1 MTLRIERV
9 YAQGRTVV
17 RLIGRVQSKCLAEID
32 AQIEGSESRLAL
44 DLEEVT
50 LVDVEAVRFLGA
62 CEQRGIELLHCAPY
76 IRHWMESERG
86 TRQKRESTPMTNNP
100 NELTVENSTSSSLP
114 DIGHVTTSQ
123 IGGLEIRLARSG
135 RSDGIPILLTSPW
148 PESIYAFR
156 GILPAI
162 KGLGPLILVDLPG
175 FGRSESRPDVMSPEA
190 MGDFVIKLADHL
202 GVGRLHA
209 VAPDVGTSAL
219 LFAAARKPTLFESV
233 VVGDGVTSPE
243 LAGAGLK
250 ELIESPAGAF
260 ASAEGGDIGAGFVT
274 QSAAIKTPAVVLEDY
289 RLSSAGR
296 RFEEA
301 AQYVRAYP
309 RDLPRLKALLPS
321 IETPV
326 LVLAGRNDPIVP
338 PPNGQLLADL
348 LPHCR
353 HTLLEGG
360 HLIWEDAAEAYSA
373 HLAQWVQKG
382 YRSV

>member
-1 MTLRIERV
+1 
-9 YAQGRTVV
+9 
-17 RLIGRVQSKCLAEID
+17 
-32 AQIEGSESRLAL
+32 
-44 DLEEVT
+44 
-50 LVDVEAVRFLGA
+50 
-62 CEQRGIELLHCAPY
+62 
-76 IRHWMESERG
+76 
-86 TRQKRESTPMTNNP
+86 MTNNP
-100 NELTVENSTSSSLP
+100 NELTVENSMSGNLP
-114 DIGHVTTSQ
+114 DIGHVTISQ
-123 IGGLEIRLARSG
+123 IGGLEIRLAWGG

-162 KGLGPLILVDLPG
+162 KELGPLILVDLPG

-190 MGDFVIKLADHL
+190 MGDFLIKLAEHL
-202 GVGRLHA
+202 GFGRLHA
-209 VAPDVGTSAL
+209 VGPDVGTLAL

-233 VVGDGVTSPE
+233 IGGGGATSPE

-260 ASAEGGDIGAGFVT
+260 ANADGGEIGAGFVT
-274 QSAAIKTPAVVLEDY
+274 QSAAIKTPAAVLEDY

-301 AQYVRAYP
+301 AQFVRAYP

-321 IETPV
+321 IDTPV

-338 PPNGQLLADL
+338 PPNGQLLADA

-353 HTLLEGG
+353 HTLLDGG

-373 HLAQWVQKG
+373 QLSQWIQEG

>member
-1 MTLRIERV
+1 
-9 YAQGRTVV
+9 
-17 RLIGRVQSKCLAEID
+17 
-32 AQIEGSESRLAL
+32 
-44 DLEEVT
+44 
-50 LVDVEAVRFLGA
+50 
-62 CEQRGIELLHCAPY
+62 
-76 IRHWMESERG
+76 
-86 TRQKRESTPMTNNP
+86 
-100 NELTVENSTSSSLP
+100 
-114 DIGHVTTSQ
+114 
-123 IGGLEIRLARSG
+123 
-135 RSDGIPILLTSPW
+135 
-148 PESIYAFR
+148 
-156 GILPAI
+156 
-162 KGLGPLILVDLPG
+162 
-175 FGRSESRPDVMSPEA
+175 VMSPEA
-190 MGDFVIKLADHL
+190 MGDFVITLAAHL

-209 VAPDVGTSAL
+209 VGPDVGTSAL

-233 VVGDGVTSPE
+233 VVGDGATSPE

-250 ELIESPAGAF
+250 ELIESAAGAF

-274 QSAAIKTPAVVLEDY
+274 QSAAMKTPAAVLEDY

-353 HTLLEGG
+353 HTLLDRG
-360 HLIWEDAAEAYSA
+360 HLIWEDAGEAYSA
-373 HLAQWVQKG
+373 HLAQWVQKE